1 MGRDEIDMVINI
13 GALKSRNLKL
23 VEDDIKA
30 VVEASGRKLVKVII
44 ETCLLTDEEKVEAC
58 QLAKLAGADL

>member
-1 MGRDEIDMVINI
+1 MERMKLICVNI

-30 VVEASGRKLVKVII
+30 VVEASGSKLVR
-44 ETCLLTDEEKVEAC
+44 LSL
-58 QLAKLAGADL
+58 KLVY

>member
-1 MGRDEIDMVINI
+1 MVFLWEHRTSAVKAFEAKDAIANGADEIDMVINI

-30 VVEASGRKLVKVII
+30 VVEASGS
-44 ETCLLTDEEKVEAC
+44 
-58 QLAKLAGADL
+58 